1 MDMKLFYGLTH
12 NPFEKNSKD
21 VTLEMLD
28 YKEMMA
34 RLKYACDGP
43 KGIVLITGNPGTG
56 KTYGLRQFANT
67 LSPSLYQVVYMPMST
82 LTTIQ
87 FYKYL
92 ADSLGLE
99 VKHTKVENFINIQN
113 HLTKMNKEKRILPVI
128 IIDEAQY
135 LKSEILNDLK
145 ILLNFEMDSIN
156 HCVLI
161 LAGLPSLKTQLSY
174 MTYEAI
180 RQRIT
185 VQYQIVG
192 IEADEVKTYITNKL
206 SSAGLNVPLF
216 MDETIITLANS
227 CQGSIRKLNNILT
240 HCLIIGANMKCR
252 DINNEIVMNALNEIN
267 I

>member
-12 NPFEKNSKD
+12 NPFEKSSKD
-21 VTLEMLD
+21 VTIDTID
-28 YKEMMA
+28 YKEMQG
-34 RLKYACDGP
+34 RLKYLLTV
-43 KGIVLITGNPGTG
+43 KGIGLFTGNSGTG
-56 KTYGLRQFANT
+56 KTYGLRQFVSK

-82 LTTIQ
+82 LTNSQ

-99 VKHTKVENFINIQN
+99 IKHTKVENFINIQN
-113 HLTKMNKEKRILPVI
+113 HLIKMDKEKRILPII

-161 LAGLPSLKTQLSY
+161 LSGQPSLKSQLSY
-174 MTYEAI
+174 TSYESI
-180 RQRIT
+180 RQRISI
-185 VQYQIVG
+185 QYQIIG
-192 IEADEVKTYITNKL
+192 IEADEVKTYITSKL

-216 MDETIITLANS
+216 LDETMITLANS

-240 HCLIIGANMKCR
+240 QCLIIGANMKCR
-252 DINNEIVMNALNEIN
+252 DIGNEIVMNAVNELTL
-267 I
+267 

>member
-21 VTLEMLD
+21 VTIDTID
-28 YKEMMA
+28 YKEMQG
-34 RLKYACDGP
+34 RLNYLVSV
-43 KGIVLITGNPGTG
+43 KGIGLFTGNPGTG
-56 KTYGLRQFANT
+56 KTYGLRQFVST
-67 LSPSLYQVVYMPMST
+67 LSPSLYQVVYLPMST
-82 LTTIQ
+82 LTNSQ

-92 ADSLGLE
+92 ADSFGLE
-99 VKHTKVENFINIQN
+99 IKHTKVENFINIQN
-113 HLTKMNKEKRILPVI
+113 HLMRMDKEKRILPII

-145 ILLNFEMDSIN
+145 LLLNFEMDSIN

-161 LAGLPSLKTQLSY
+161 LSGLPSLKSQLSY
-174 MTYEAI
+174 SSYEAI
-180 RQRIT
+180 RQRISI
-185 VQYQIVG
+185 QYQIIG
-192 IEADEVKTYITNKL
+192 IEADEVRTYITNKL

-216 MDETIITLANS
+216 LDETMITLANS

-240 HCLIIGANMKCR
+240 QCLIIGANTKCR
-252 DINNEIVMNALNEIN
+252 DIGNEIVMNALNEIN

>member
-1 MDMKLFYGLTH
+1 MDMKLFYGLTC

-21 VTLEMLD
+21 VTIDTID
-28 YKEMMA
+28 YKELQG
-34 RLKYACDGP
+34 RLRYLCEGP
-43 KGIVLITGNPGTG
+43 KGIGLITGSPGTG
-56 KTYGLRQFANT
+56 KTYGLRQFART
-67 LSPSLYQVVYMPMST
+67 LPPSLYQVVYMPMST

-87 FYKYL
+87 FYRYL

-99 VKHTKVENFINIQN
+99 VKHTKIENFKNIQN
-113 HLTKMNKEKRILPVI
+113 HLMKMSIEKRILPVI

-145 ILLNFEMDSIN
+145 ILLNFEMDSVN
-156 HCVLI
+156 HCVVI
-161 LAGLPSLKTQLSY
+161 LSGLPSLKNQLSY
-174 MTYEAI
+174 MSYEAI

-185 VQYQIVG
+185 IQYRIVG
-192 IEADEVKTYITNKL
+192 IEAEEIKAYITGKL

-216 MDETIITLANS
+216 MDEAVITLANS

-240 HCLIIGANMKCR
+240 QCLIIGASMKCR
-252 DINNEIVMNALNEIN
+252 DIGNEIVMNALNEMN